1 MKDTVRARLAFP
13 VDGAG
18 KTIQSCGVLLSKR
31 RASMAIVTRIL
42 LAALGGL
49 LFSGGAASADKRVA
63 LVIGNSSYAHAP
75 VLDNP
80 VNDATAVSIMLEGA
94 GFQVVET
101 RRNLDLAGM
110 GRVIRDFAVM
120 THDADVAVVFY
131 AGHGIEVD
139 GVNYLIPT
147 DARLATD
154 IDVEYEA
161 MPLDRVLRVLEPA
174 RSLRLVILDACRDNP
189 FVRTMKRT
197 MASRAV
203 GRGLAGVEPAGSN
216 TLIAF
221 AAKGGSTAQ
230 DGDGA
235 HSPFTSALLKY
246 LTAPGLDLRFAFGK
260 VRDEVFASTGR
271 RQEPHLYGSLGGT
284 AIALVPAETSLGAA
298 AGAAASP
305 AAAGSLS
312 NESWREYEQAMR
324 VGTAEALDA
333 FLAAHPSGFYA
344 DLARAQRAKLL
355 AAALTSPAPA
365 TAPAPAAAP
374 VPAIAPS
381 PQAEPPKRGRAVATR
396 HTDPPAARAKQRPAK
411 DAAPSAANRT
421 RSSSSSG
428 CGYVRRA
435 VSAGTAAGLDN
446 GVGLI
451 AFARRNCG
459 G

>member
-1 MKDTVRARLAFP
+1 M
-13 VDGAG
+13 
-18 KTIQSCGVLLSKR
+18 
-31 RASMAIVTRIL
+31 
-42 LAALGGL
+42 
-49 LFSGGAASADKRVA
+49 
-63 LVIGNSSYAHAP
+63 
-75 VLDNP
+75 
-80 VNDATAVSIMLEGA
+80 
-94 GFQVVET
+94 VET
-101 RRNLDLAGM
+101 RTNLDLAGM

-139 GVNYLIPT
+139 GTNYLIPT
-147 DARLATD
+147 DAKLATD

-197 MASRAV
+197 MASRSV
-203 GRGLAGVEPAGSN
+203 GRGLAGVEPSGSN

-221 AAKGGSTAQ
+221 AAKGGSTAS

-298 AGAAASP
+298 AGAAPSP
-305 AAAGSLS
+305 AAGSLS
-312 NESWREYEQAMR
+312 SETWRDYEQAMK

-333 FLAAHPSGFYA
+333 FLAAHPSDFYA

-355 AAALTSPAPA
+355 AAASPTPRCPRQRRCRAQRPSRQFRRRRPCRRNGA
-365 TAPAPAAAP
+365 GRWR
-374 VPAIAPS
+374 PAIPIL
-381 PQAEPPKRGRAVATR
+381 PPPVHRGRARQRRRADRFRPEELRRLRRPRAGPCTR
-396 HTDPPAARAKQRPAK
+396 RPCASSAEEWRKRGAAPIRCAKSELVLQGFPELAIGADRLVMKGARLREIAGEQSSGRQRAQAARQGLGCAEWMHFGMGPAQEML
-411 DAAPSAANRT
+411 ALLHA
-421 RSSSSSG
+421 
-428 CGYVRRA
+428 VRQQP
-435 VSAGTAAGLDN
+435 
-446 GVGLI
+446 
-451 AFARRNCG
+451 
-459 G
+459 

>member
-1 MKDTVRARLAFP
+1 MIVAARIVATVLAVFIC
-13 VDGAG
+13 AG
-18 KTIQSCGVLLSKR
+18 GQ
-31 RASMAIVTRIL
+31 A
-42 LAALGGL
+42 
-49 LFSGGAASADKRVA
+49 FADKRVA

-75 VLDNP
+75 TLDNP

-101 RRNLDLAGM
+101 RSNLDLAGM
-110 GRVIRDFAVM
+110 GRVIRDFAMM
-120 THDADVAVVFY
+120 TRDADVAVVFY

-221 AAKGGSTAQ
+221 AAKAGSTAQ

-235 HSPFTSALLKY
+235 HSPFTSALLKH
-246 LTAPGLDLRFAFGK
+246 LIAPGLDLRIAFGK
-260 VRDEVFASTGR
+260 VRDEVLAVTGA
-271 RQEPHLYGSLGGT
+271 RQEPHVYGSLGGT
-284 AIALVPAETSLGAA
+284 TIALVPAETSLGAA
-298 AGAAASP
+298 AGAAPSP
-305 AAAGSLS
+305 SAAGGLS
-312 NESWREYEQAMR
+312 SETWREYESAVR

-333 FLAAHPSGFYA
+333 FLASHPSGFYA

-355 AAALTSPAPA
+355 AAVPPAAAVPA
-365 TAPAPAAAP
+365 TTPAPAAAP
-374 VPAIAPS
+374 VPAVAP
-381 PQAEPPKRGRAVATR
+381 PQAEPAKRGKARATR
-396 HTDPPAARAKQRPAK
+396 DTDPPAARAKQKPARE
-411 DAAPSAANRT
+411 AAPSAANRT

>member
-1 MKDTVRARLAFP
+1 MAIAARIFFFFATL
-13 VDGAG
+13 
-18 KTIQSCGVLLSKR
+18 GVLLF
-31 RASMAIVTRIL
+31 A
-42 LAALGGL
+42 GGEA
-49 LFSGGAASADKRVA
+49 FADKRVA

-75 VLDNP
+75 ALDNP
-80 VNDATAVSIMLEGA
+80 VNDATAVSVMLKSA

-101 RRNLDLAGM
+101 RNNLDLAAM
-110 GRVIRDFAVM
+110 GRVIRDFATM
-120 THDADVAVVFY
+120 TYDADVAVVFY

-147 DARLATD
+147 DAKLATD

-174 RSLRLVILDACRDNP
+174 RSLRLVMLDACRDNP

-203 GRGLAGVEPAGSN
+203 GRGLAGVEPTGSN

-221 AAKGGSTAQ
+221 AAKAGSTAQ
-230 DGDGA
+230 DGEGA
-235 HSPFTSALLKY
+235 HSPFTSALLKH
-246 LTAPGLDLRFAFGK
+246 LIAPGLDLRIAFGK
-260 VRDEVFASTGR
+260 VRDEVLAVTGA
-271 RQEPHLYGSLGGT
+271 RQEPHVYGSLGGT
-284 AIALVPAETSLGAA
+284 TIALVPAETSLGAA
-298 AGAAASP
+298 AGAAPSP
-305 AAAGSLS
+305 AAAGGLT
-312 NESWREYEQAMR
+312 NEIGRDYELAMR
-324 VGTAEALDA
+324 VGTREALDA
-333 FLAAHPSGFYA
+333 FLATHPSGFYA
-344 DLARAQRAKLL
+344 DLARAQRTKLL
-355 AAALTSPAPA
+355 AAVPPTAPA

-374 VPAIAPS
+374 VPAVAP
-381 PQAEPPKRGRAVATR
+381 PQAEPAKRGKARATR
-396 HTDPPAARAKQRPAK
+396 DTDPPAARAKQKPARE
-411 DAAPSAANRT
+411 AAPSAANRT